1 MNNEKYLDIL
11 ILSDNGLETVG
22 GEQESTKIIIENLK
36 GSFSIGVIQPGKT
49 EHYEQDVELY
59 KLTFHTRI
67 RHLIKHPFSF
77 LKYVLK
83 TKNIINKKKPGVIHT
98 QAQVSF
104 FIISLLKKLKFISQD
119 IYFIHTER
127 GLFTK
132 YNSLTKKIFYFF
144 IKELDTLVTTTEF
157 NMKFWKKSLEERGFE
172 LNYKIIEN
180 TAGKLFEEYDS
191 NFKKEDEDS
200 CVIGFA
206 GRYCGWKNWPL
217 AVEISKELNNTLGEK
232 LKVKMA
238 VGCLDDKSLADTRAM
253 FRKLKN
259 ILGNRFDGN
268 INIDIQAMSKFY
280 NNLDFFILTSNYNT
294 ESFGRT
300 LIEAMSKKTV
310 VLTTNA
316 GGSVEV
322 VGNNDNVCETVNEFT
337 DRILYF
343 YGNKNLLE
351 LEKENNLKRVNDHY
365 SLSNNV
371 EKHNKMYREII

>member
-36 GSFSIGVIQPGKT
+36 GSFNIGVIQPGKT
-49 EHYEQDVELY
+49 EHYEQDVEVY
-59 KLTFHTRI
+59 KLTSHTRI
-67 RHLIKHPFSF
+67 KHLIKHPFSF
-77 LKYVLK
+77 LNYILK
-83 TKNIINKKKPGVIHT
+83 TKNIIKQKKPVIIHT

-104 FIISLLKKLKFISQD
+104 FIISLLKKFKFISQD
-119 IYFIHTER
+119 IYLIHTER

-132 YNSLTKKIFYFF
+132 YNTLTKQIFYFF
-144 IKELDTLVTTTEF
+144 ITELDTLVTTTEF
-157 NMKFWKKSLEERGFE
+157 NMKFWKKSLDERGFE

-191 NFKKEDEDS
+191 NFKKEHGDS

-217 AVEISKELNNTLGEK
+217 AVEISKELNKTLGEK

-238 VGCLDDKSLADTRAM
+238 VGCLDDKSLADTKVM
-253 FRKLKN
+253 FKKLKN
-259 ILGNRFDGN
+259 LLGNRFDGN
-268 INIDIQAMSKFY
+268 INIDIKSMSRFY

-300 LIEAMSKKTV
+300 LIEAMSKKTG

-337 DRILYF
+337 NRILYF